1 MSALRIRA
9 LLQRSR
15 RRLLIAL
22 VVLGLGGA
30 IAVHHGMP
38 EGMSMEGMHSDH
50 VAAMCMGIIAVGTAI
65 AVVYAG
71 VRRKRRRRTHL
82 GAPPI
87 LRLADALTH
96 HPPVVRARA
105 GPPVVLFL
113 QLGVFRR

>member
-22 VVLGLGGA
+22 VVLGLGGS

-50 VAAMCMGIIAVGTAI
+50 VAAMCLGIIAAGTAI

-71 VRRKRRRRTHL
+71 VRRRRRRRTHL
-82 GAPPI
+82 GAPPV
-87 LRLADALTH
+87 LTLADALTH
-96 HPPVVRARA
+96 HPPVIRTRA
-105 GPPVVLFL
+105 GPPPVLFL
-113 QLGVFRR
+113 RLGVLRR